1 MGLLDSILGGVM
13 GGGAQTSPVARI
25 LMSLLGGGGQQSGMG
40 GGAMGALS
48 GLMGG
53 NQQQQPTQD
62 GAGGLSGLLGRFQQ
76 AGLGGVAQSWVG
88 HGANQP
94 VSPDQLQQVLG
105 QDQVQNMAQ
114 QTGMQPNDLLSQLS
128 QYLPGVVDKM
138 TPNGQLPE
146 GGDPFAGGQ
155 ASAFD
160 GPGIP
165 AGKTFRT

>member
-13 GGGAQTSPVARI
+13 GGGAQSSPVAGL
-25 LMSLLGGGGQQSGMG
+25 LMNLLGGRQRSGMG
-40 GGAMGALS
+40 GGAMGALA
-48 GLMGG
+48 GMMGG
-53 NQQQQPTQD
+53 GQQQPAQ
-62 GAGGLSGLLGRFQQ
+62 GGMGGLSGLLSRFQQ

-88 HGANQP
+88 TGPNEPVQP
-94 VSPDQLQQVLG
+94 QQLEQVFG
-105 QDQVQNMAQ
+105 HDQVQHMAQ

-138 TPNGQLPE
+138 TPNGQVPE
-146 GGDPFAGGQ
+146 GDPFAGGETT
-155 ASAFD
+155 AFD

>member
-13 GGGAQTSPVARI
+13 GGGAQSSPVARV
-25 LMSLLGGGGQQSGMG
+25 LMSLLGGGQTSGMG
-40 GGAMGALS
+40 GALG
-48 GLMGG
+48 GLLGG
-53 NQQQQPTQD
+53 GQQQPAQ
-62 GAGGLSGLLGRFQQ
+62 GGMGGLSGLLSRFQQ

-88 HGANQP
+88 TGPNEPVQP
-94 VSPDQLQQVLG
+94 QQLEQVFG
-105 QDQVQNMAQ
+105 HDQVQHMAQ

-138 TPNGQLPE
+138 TPNGQVPE
-146 GGDPFAGGQ
+146 GDPFAGGETT
-155 ASAFD
+155 AFD

>member
-13 GGGAQTSPVARI
+13 GGGAQSSPVAGL
-25 LMSLLGGGGQQSGMG
+25 LMNLLGGGQQSG

-53 NQQQQPTQD
+53 QQQPAQ
-62 GAGGLSGLLGRFQQ
+62 GGMGGLSGLLGRFQQ

-88 HGANQP
+88 HGANQS
-94 VSPDQLQQVLG
+94 VSPDQLQQVFG
-105 QDQVQNMAQ
+105 QDQVQHMAQ
-114 QTGMQPNDLLSQLS
+114 QTGMQPHDLLSQLS

-146 GGDPFAGGQ
+146 GGDPLAGGETT
-155 ASAFD
+155 AFD